1 MNPQPVYKA
10 LATALDSLTRCQKNG
25 NEEWADKW
33 TNRIADIM
41 DTAPS
46 GSGIDSGTTLSENS
60 HGERLLFWV
69 DYHYMNDVGMYV
81 SWTNHSVAV
90 TPSLVLGY
98 VLTVGGSDRDD
109 ICEYLAE
116 VFSAWLDSPVEV

>member
-10 LATALDSLTRCQKNG
+10 LASALAALANCQKNG
-25 NEEWADKW
+25 NDKW
-33 TNRIADIM
+33 TNRWTDRIADIM

-46 GSGIDSGTTLSENS
+46 GSGIDSGTSLSENS

-69 DYHYMNDVGMYV
+69 DYHCVNDVGMYV

-90 TPSLVLGY
+90 TPSLVLDYG
-98 VLTVGGSDRDD
+98 LTVGGSDRNG
-109 ICEYLAE
+109 ICEYLAD